1 MRASFNGL
9 LASGVLC
16 LFGAMVTPAALA
28 QAAYE
33 FNLPQQSLADSLRAI
48 GRQTAMNI
56 LFEPGSVENQ
66 TAPAVRGRFSA
77 KEAINHVLAGTRLAA
92 QQTAANTMLV
102 RPASRESTHWNE
114 AIVPLSAQETAS
126 PESTRASRGWYR
138 RLRFAQADTAQRS
151 ADGASAA
158 AAARVAQDDERG
170 SASSQRQVP
179 FLDEVIVS
187 VERIVQSLQSYEGTA
202 ATASQAD
209 LDVIG
214 ANDLLDLPAVMPGLE
229 IANYESNTEV
239 YVRGIGSNANTELG
253 DPAVAPHLDDV
264 YVPRPRGLGVA
275 FFDLERVEVN
285 VGPQGTVR
293 GRNAL
298 GGTINIISRKPKLGE
313 FQGYAEYSVGDYD
326 QQELRGAL
334 NVPIGGLAA
343 ARFAVYSSEHD
354 EYVENTGPLNNLLG
368 WESQDD
374 IGARAHL
381 LLQPSDRFSVLLSGD
396 YLNSRGSGSRGV
408 DFFNAAEEGFT
419 VEDFDEDVRQVN
431 MVGFTPVQDTD
442 HWGASL
448 NATYRTDFVN
458 VQYIGGYRD
467 LHYTAS
473 HSTSGRNLDFAGDER
488 VVVERGGIVTPD
500 DPLAPAYVQERYYGN
515 YSALIWDTTSES
527 KTHELRFTS
536 PDDAERL
543 TWAVGL
549 YRFEEEQAVFLGI
562 PLDYNT
568 NLPYLEFNQGE
579 TIGESDSAYADLS
592 FAFTDRLR
600 VTGGARYSDES
611 KQRTGFNFIAGLNTN
626 GVAIR
631 TNTPGFQM
639 TGLGRTLRIPDANGD
654 GVPNTVEDFIL
665 LYQAGVASF
674 GVSDTLDEFLAGQCV
689 QASAFQGTCDNYPG
703 LGVAF
708 GSATVQ
714 QGANSE
720 EFVDWRFRVGYDLT
734 ADNLLYLLVAT
745 GNKAPSFNDTVDV
758 DTGPGEDLFTPP
770 VGPEKSTMYEIGSR
784 NTLDIGGN
792 PLVLNASAYY
802 VDYTEQVFS
811 TLVGIELLDTDPAN
825 DAGCRDSNPNTPCS
839 NITLNQNIG
848 ESRNMGLQ
856 LEAAY
861 TFGPRLNLA
870 ATLLWQDT
878 EYKDGSVVT
887 DSRRN
892 SPVVGS
898 TLQVDLGGNELP
910 RTPPL
915 TLNVRL
921 GQDLDLPTGT
931 LDWVASATY
940 KSSHFLTAFNGGPG
954 ENGARE
960 VTAVDANGVAT
971 AYGAELLRLYDE
983 VDGYTHVDLGI
994 GYTHGSGNVRI
1005 EGFVNNLT
1013 DEAHATQ
1020 AVIDGGTQE
1029 FAFNPPR
1036 IYGLRMRVNF

>member
-1 MRASFNGL
+1 MLASFSRL
-9 LASGVLC
+9 LASGVVC
-16 LFGAMVTPAALA
+16 LSGALATPAAIA
-28 QAAYE
+28 QVAYE

-48 GRQTAMNI
+48 GQQTAMNI
-56 LFEPGSVENQ
+56 LFEPESVEDK

-77 KEAINHVLAGTRLAA
+77 KEAISYVLAGTRLTA

-102 RPASRESTHWNE
+102 RLMSRESTYSSN
-114 AIVPLSAQETAS
+114 AVLPLSAQETGAHE
-126 PESTRASRGWYR
+126 PTKESRGWYR
-138 RLRFAQADTAQRS
+138 RLRLAQTDAGQSS
-151 ADGASAA
+151 ADGGSGASG
-158 AAARVAQDDERG
+158 AQDQQDTSGRSE
-170 SASSQRQVP
+170 SEPAAFQ
-179 FLDEVIVS
+179 EVVIS

-202 ATASQAD
+202 AAASQAD
-209 LDVIG
+209 LDVLG
-214 ANDLLDLPAVMPGLE
+214 ANDLLDLPALMPGIE
-229 IANYESNTEV
+229 VANYENNTEL

-275 FFDLERVEVN
+275 FFDLERVEAN

-298 GGTINIISRKPKLGE
+298 GGTINIISRKPQLGE
-313 FQGYAEYSVGDYD
+313 FEGYAEYSVGDYD

-334 NVPIGGLAA
+334 NVPLGSLAA

-354 EYVENTGPLNNLLG
+354 AYVANTGPLNNLIG
-368 WESQDD
+368 WESADD
-374 IGARAHL
+374 IGARAHF
-381 LLQPSDRFSVLLSGD
+381 LLQPSERFSLLLSGD

-408 DFFNAAEEGFT
+408 DFFNAAEAGFT
-419 VEDFDEDVRQVN
+419 VEDFDDDPRQVN
-431 MVGFTPVQDTD
+431 MVGFSPVQDTD

-467 LHYTAS
+467 LQYSAS
-473 HSTSGRNLDFAGDER
+473 HSTSGRNIDFAGDES
-488 VVVERGGIVTPD
+488 VVVERGGLVNPN
-500 DPLAPAYVQERYYGN
+500 DPLAQTYIQERYYGN

-527 KTHELRFTS
+527 QTHELRFTS
-536 PDDAERL
+536 SDPADRL

-579 TIGESDSAYADLS
+579 TIGESDSAYADLT
-592 FAFTDRLR
+592 FALTDRLR
-600 VTGGARYSDES
+600 VTGGARYSEES
-611 KQRTGFNFIAGLNTN
+611 KERTGFNFIAGLDTN
-626 GVAIR
+626 NVAIR
-631 TNTPGFQM
+631 TNTPGFRM
-639 TGLGRTLRIPDANGD
+639 TGLARALKDPDANGD

-689 QASAFQGTCDNYPG
+689 QASAFQGTCANYPG

-714 QGANSE
+714 RGTNSDE
-720 EFVDWRFRVGYDLT
+720 YVDWRFRVGYDLT
-734 ADNLLYLLVAT
+734 DENLLYLLVAT
-745 GNKAPSFNDTVDV
+745 GNKAPSFNDTVDL
-758 DTGPGEDLFTPP
+758 DTGPGEDLFTPG
-770 VGPEKSTMYEIGSR
+770 VGPEKSTMYEIGSK

-802 VDYTEQVFS
+802 VDYTDQVFS
-811 TLVGIELLDTDPAN
+811 ALVGIELLDNDPAN
-825 DAGCRDSNPNTPCS
+825 DAGCQDTNPNTPCS
-839 NITLNQNIG
+839 TITLNQNIG
-848 ESRNMGLQ
+848 ESTNMGLQ
-856 LEAAY
+856 LDAAY
-861 TFGPRLNLA
+861 DFGPKLNFA
-870 ATLLWQDT
+870 GTLLWQDT
-878 EYKDGSVVT
+878 EYKSGSVVT
-887 DSRRN
+887 DGRRN
-892 SPVVGS
+892 SPGGS
-898 TLQVDLGGNELP
+898 TLQVDLAGNELP

-921 GQDLDLPTGT
+921 RQDIDLATGT

-960 VTAVDANGVAT
+960 VTAVDASGVAT
-971 AYGAELLRLYDE
+971 AFGPEVLRLYDK
-983 VDGYTHVDLGI
+983 VDSYTHVDLGV

-1036 IYGLRMRVNF
+1036 VYGLRMRVNF